1 MGWVSHPTSAKE
13 QIKGKNT
20 KSLFVFNLVGTI
32 EKQTQMVNAL
42 SYGQKQKENKSEIDI
57 FFRPFGNW
65 WELKHKD
72 H

>member
-42 SYGQKQKENKSEIDI
+42 SYGQK
-57 FFRPFGNW
+57 
-65 WELKHKD
+65 
-72 H
+72 